1 MEHDPSSRDEEPS
14 TVAGVS
20 RAGGAKPPQ
29 ACVPRDEAR
38 SAPAPCSSSHRNSGT
53 APCVFDR
60 LLGMFSQDIAIDL
73 GTANTLVHMRGRG
86 IVLDEPSVVAITK
99 SLNRRVVAVGLE
111 AKEMLGKTPGNIE
124 AIRPMREGVIAD
136 FAVTE
141 AMLKSFIRKAHDR
154 NHFIRSRLV
163 ISIPAGIT
171 DVETKAVREA
181 AMSAGV
187 REVLL
192 IEQPM
197 AAAVGAGLPVLDA
210 RGSMIIDIG
219 GGTTDIA
226 VISLGGLV
234 TYRTLKVAGDK
245 MDEAIIQY
253 VRRRNNIL
261 IGERTAEQVKKQI
274 GNVHPSVNKGDM
286 ELKGRDLI
294 SGVPRAIKITGA
306 DVREALGDTVQV
318 MVEAARSVLERTP
331 PELSADLA
339 ERGLVLVGGG
349 AGLAGL
355 DKVLREETGIPAIV
369 AEDPLLAVVN
379 GVGNVLE
386 DLERYRGLLF

>member
-1 MEHDPSSRDEEPS
+1 
-14 TVAGVS
+14 VL
-20 RAGGAKPPQ
+20 
-29 ACVPRDEAR
+29 
-38 SAPAPCSSSHRNSGT
+38 
-53 APCVFDR
+53 DR
-60 LLGMFSQDIAIDL
+60 LFGMFSEDIAIDL
-73 GTANTLVHMRGRG
+73 GTANTLVHSRGRG
-86 IVLDEPSVVAITK
+86 IVLNEPSVVAITK
-99 SLNRRVVAVGLE
+99 TSPRKVVSVGRD

-141 AMLKSFIRKAHDR
+141 AMLKYFIRKAHRR
-154 NHFIRSRLV
+154 NHMIRSRVV

-181 AMSAGV
+181 AISAGV

-219 GGTTDIA
+219 GGTSDVA
-226 VISLGGLV
+226 VISLGGMV
-234 TYRTLKVAGDK
+234 TYKTLKVAGDK

-253 VRRRNNIL
+253 VRRRSNIL
-261 IGERTAEQVKKQI
+261 IGERTAEQIKIGI
-274 GNVHPSVNKGDM
+274 GNAHDTCADKTM
-286 ELKGRDLI
+286 EIKGRDLI
-294 SGVPRAIKITGA
+294 SGVPKSIMITSV
-306 DVREALGDTVQV
+306 DVREALGDTTYAI
-318 MVEAARSVLERTP
+318 VEAAKSVLERTP

-339 ERGLVLVGGG
+339 ERGIVLAGGG
-349 AGLAGL
+349 ASLSGL
-355 DKVLREETGIPAIV
+355 DLVLREETGIPVFV
-369 AEDPLLAVVN
+369 AEDPLLAVVT
-379 GVGNVLE
+379 GVGMVLD

>member
-1 MEHDPSSRDEEPS
+1 MFGRLF
-14 TVAGVS
+14 GVFGS
-20 RAGGAKPPQ
+20 
-29 ACVPRDEAR
+29 
-38 SAPAPCSSSHRNSGT
+38 
-53 APCVFDR
+53 
-60 LLGMFSQDIAIDL
+60 DIAIDL
-73 GTANTLVHMRGRG
+73 GTANTLVHVKGEG

-99 SLNRRVVAVGLE
+99 SQNRKVLAVGHE
-111 AKEMLGKTPGNIE
+111 AKEMLGRTPGNIE

-141 AMLKSFIRKAHDR
+141 AMLKYFIRKAQR
-154 NHFIRSRLV
+154 KRGTSWSRLV

-181 AMSAGV
+181 ATAAGV

-210 RGSMIIDIG
+210 RGSMIVDIG
-219 GGTTDIA
+219 GGTTDVA

-253 VRRRNNIL
+253 VRRRSNIL
-261 IGERTAEQVKKQI
+261 IGERSAESLKI
-274 GNVHPSVNKGDM
+274 NMGNVHDSIEVPET
-286 ELKGRDLI
+286 ELKGRDLV
-294 SGVPRAIKITGA
+294 SGVPRSIKVTGK
-306 DVREALGDTVQV
+306 DVREALMDTMQL
-318 MVEAARSVLERTP
+318 MVEAVRTVLEQTP

-339 ERGLVLVGGG
+339 ERGIVLVGGG
-349 AGLAGL
+349 AMLRGIDTL
-355 DKVLREETGIPAIV
+355 LREETGIPAMV
-369 AEDPLLAVVN
+369 AEEPLLAVVN
-379 GVGNVLE
+379 GVGIVLE
-386 DLERYRGLLF
+386 DLDRYRGLLF

>member
-1 MEHDPSSRDEEPS
+1 
-14 TVAGVS
+14 
-20 RAGGAKPPQ
+20 
-29 ACVPRDEAR
+29 
-38 SAPAPCSSSHRNSGT
+38 
-53 APCVFDR
+53 
-60 LLGMFSQDIAIDL
+60 MFSQDIAIDL

>member
-1 MEHDPSSRDEEPS
+1 
-14 TVAGVS
+14 V
-20 RAGGAKPPQ
+20 
-29 ACVPRDEAR
+29 
-38 SAPAPCSSSHRNSGT
+38 
-53 APCVFDR
+53 VFDR
-60 LLGMFSQDIAIDL
+60 VLGMFSQDIAIDL

-99 SLNRRVVAVGLE
+99 GSNKKVVAVGHE

-141 AMLKSFIRKAHDR
+141 AMLKYFIRRVHRR
-154 NHFIRSRLV
+154 NHLIRSRLV

-181 AMSAGV
+181 ALGAGV
-187 REVLL
+187 RQVLL

-234 TYRTLKVAGDK
+234 TYRTLKVAGDR
-245 MDEAIIQY
+245 MDDAIIQY
-253 VRRRNNIL
+253 VRRRSNIL
-261 IGERTAEQVKKQI
+261 IGERTAEGIKMRI
-274 GNVHPSVNKGDM
+274 GKVHPSAVTSEM
-286 ELKGRDLI
+286 EIKGRDLI
-294 SGVPRAIKITGA
+294 SGVPRSIKFTGD
-306 DVREALGDTVQV
+306 DVMEALGDVV
-318 MVEAARSVLERTP
+318 HVIVEAARSVLERTP

-339 ERGLVLVGGG
+339 ERGIVLVGGG
-349 AGLAGL
+349 AQIAGL
-355 DKVLREETGIPAIV
+355 DKVLREETGIPVIV

-379 GVGNVLE
+379 GVGMVLE

>member
-1 MEHDPSSRDEEPS
+1 
-14 TVAGVS
+14 
-20 RAGGAKPPQ
+20 
-29 ACVPRDEAR
+29 
-38 SAPAPCSSSHRNSGT
+38 
-53 APCVFDR
+53 
-60 LLGMFSQDIAIDL
+60 MFSQDIAIDL

-99 SLNRRVVAVGLE
+99 GSNRKVVAVGHE

-141 AMLKSFIRKAHDR
+141 AMLKYFIRRAHKR
-154 NHFIRSRLV
+154 NHLIRSRLV

-181 AMSAGV
+181 ALGAGV

-234 TYRTLKVAGDK
+234 TYRTLKVAGDR
-245 MDEAIIQY
+245 MDDAIIQY
-253 VRRRNNIL
+253 VRRRSNIL
-261 IGERTAEQVKKQI
+261 IGERTAEGIKVKI
-274 GNVHPSVNKGDM
+274 GKVHPSAPSM
-286 ELKGRDLI
+286 EMETKGRDLI
-294 SGVPRAIKITGA
+294 SGVPRSIKFTGDDVMEALA
-306 DVREALGDTVQV
+306 DVVHV
-318 MVEAARSVLERTP
+318 VVEAARSVLERTP

-339 ERGLVLVGGG
+339 ERGIVLVGGG
-349 AGLAGL
+349 AQIAGL
-355 DKVLREETGIPAIV
+355 DKVLREETGIPVIV

-379 GVGNVLE
+379 GVGIVLE
-386 DLERYRGLLF
+386 DLDRYRGLLF

>member
-1 MEHDPSSRDEEPS
+1 
-14 TVAGVS
+14 
-20 RAGGAKPPQ
+20 
-29 ACVPRDEAR
+29 
-38 SAPAPCSSSHRNSGT
+38 
-53 APCVFDR
+53 
-60 LLGMFSQDIAIDL
+60 MFSQDIAIDL

-99 SLNRRVVAVGLE
+99 SANRKVVAVGHE
-111 AKEMLGKTPGNIE
+111 AKQMLGRTPGTIE

-141 AMLKSFIRKAHDR
+141 AMLKFFIRKAQKR
-154 NHFIRSRLV
+154 SGPNWSRLV

-181 AMSAGV
+181 AIGAGV

-210 RGSMIIDIG
+210 RGSMIVDIG

-253 VRRRNNIL
+253 VRRRHNIL
-261 IGERTAEQVKKQI
+261 IGERTAEQIKMKI
-274 GNVHPSVNKGDM
+274 GNVHASVDTPDM

-294 SGVPRAIKITGA
+294 SGVPRSITITGA
-306 DVREALGDTVQV
+306 DVRESLADTVQV
-318 MVEAARSVLERTP
+318 MIEAARTVLERTP

-339 ERGLVLVGGG
+339 ECGLVLVGGG
-349 AGLAGL
+349 ANLKGL
-355 DKVLREETGIPAIV
+355 DVLFRDETGIPAAV

-379 GVGNVLE
+379 GVGMVLE

>member
-1 MEHDPSSRDEEPS
+1 
-14 TVAGVS
+14 
-20 RAGGAKPPQ
+20 
-29 ACVPRDEAR
+29 
-38 SAPAPCSSSHRNSGT
+38 
-53 APCVFDR
+53 
-60 LLGMFSQDIAIDL
+60 MFSQDIAIDL
-73 GTANTLVHMRGRG
+73 GTANTLVHVRGQG
-86 IVLDEPSVVAITK
+86 IVIDEPSVVAITK
-99 SLNRRVVAVGLE
+99 GANRKVVAVGHE

-141 AMLKSFIRKAHDR
+141 AMLKYFIRKAHSR
-154 NHFIRSRLV
+154 NHLIRSRLV

-210 RGSMIIDIG
+210 RGSMIMDIG

-234 TYRTLKVAGDK
+234 KYHTLKVAGDK
-245 MDEAIIQY
+245 MDESIIQY
-253 VRRRNNIL
+253 VRRRSNLL
-261 IGERTAEQVKKQI
+261 IGERTAEVIKVKI
-274 GNVHPSVNKGDM
+274 GSAHPSVPSGSMD
-286 ELKGRDLI
+286 LKGRDLI
-294 SGVPRAIKITGA
+294 SGVPRSIRITSD
-306 DVREALGDTVQV
+306 DVREALGDTVQL
-318 MVEAARSVLERTP
+318 MVEACRSVLERTP

-339 ERGLVLVGGG
+339 ERGIVLVGGG
-349 AGLAGL
+349 GNLAGL
-355 DKVLREETGIPAIV
+355 DLVMREETGIPAIV

-379 GVGNVLE
+379 GVGMVLE
-386 DLERYRGLLF
+386 DLDRYRGLLF

>member
-1 MEHDPSSRDEEPS
+1 MGRPSAADRWLDPSIRRSKPTQRGRGFPCGTPDGESGSRRS
-14 TVAGVS
+14 VFS
-20 RAGGAKPPQ
+20 RLFGA
-29 ACVPRDEAR
+29 
-38 SAPAPCSSSHRNSGT
+38 
-53 APCVFDR
+53 
-60 LLGMFSQDIAIDL
+60 FSQDIAIDL
-73 GTANTLVHMRGRG
+73 GTANTLVHMRGQG

-99 SLNRRVVAVGLE
+99 SSNRKVVAVGHE
-111 AKEMLGKTPGNIE
+111 AKQMLGRTPGNIE

-141 AMLKSFIRKAHDR
+141 AMLKYFIRKAQR
-154 NHFIRSRLV
+154 KRTPTWSRLV

-181 AMSAGV
+181 AIAAGV

-210 RGSMIIDIG
+210 RGSLIVDIG

-245 MDEAIIQY
+245 IDEAIIQF
-253 VRRRNNIL
+253 VRRRSNIL
-261 IGERTAEQVKKQI
+261 IGERTAEQIKMKL
-274 GNVHPSVNKGDM
+274 GNVHPSVEFPDM
-286 ELKGRDLI
+286 ELKGRDLV
-294 SGVPRAIKITGA
+294 SGVPRSIKITAA
-306 DVREALGDTVQV
+306 DVREALSDTVQL
-318 MVEAARSVLERTP
+318 MTEAAHSVLERTP

-339 ERGLVLVGGG
+339 ERGIVLVGGG
-349 AGLAGL
+349 AQLAGL
-355 DKVLREETGIPAIV
+355 DLLLREETGIPAVV

-379 GVGNVLE
+379 GVGMVLE

>member
-1 MEHDPSSRDEEPS
+1 MLD
-14 TVAGVS
+14 
-20 RAGGAKPPQ
+20 K
-29 ACVPRDEAR
+29 
-38 SAPAPCSSSHRNSGT
+38 
-53 APCVFDR
+53 

-73 GTANTLVHMRGRG
+73 GTANTLVHTRGRG
-86 IVLDEPSVVAITK
+86 IVLNEPSVVAITQGAQRK
-99 SLNRRVVAVGLE
+99 VVSVGRD

-141 AMLKSFIRKAHDR
+141 AMLKYFIQKAHQR
-154 NHFIRSRLV
+154 KYGIRSRLV

-181 AMSAGV
+181 ALSAGV

-219 GGTTDIA
+219 GGTSDVA
-226 VISLGGLV
+226 VISLGGMV
-234 TYRTLKVAGDK
+234 TYKTLKVAGDK

-253 VRRRNNIL
+253 VRRRANIL
-261 IGERTAEQVKKQI
+261 IGERTAEAIKISI
-274 GNVHPSVNKGDM
+274 GNAHPSKEPKDM
-286 ELKGRDLI
+286 EIKGRDLI
-294 SGVPRAIKITGA
+294 SGVPKSIKITGV
-306 DVREALGDTVQV
+306 DVREALADTTHAI
-318 MVEAARSVLERTP
+318 VEAAKSVLERTP

-339 ERGLVLVGGG
+339 ERGIVLAGGG
-349 AGLAGL
+349 ASLAGL
-355 DKVLREETGIPAIV
+355 NLVLREETGIPVFV

-379 GVGNVLE
+379 GVGMVLD

>member
-1 MEHDPSSRDEEPS
+1 
-14 TVAGVS
+14 
-20 RAGGAKPPQ
+20 
-29 ACVPRDEAR
+29 
-38 SAPAPCSSSHRNSGT
+38 
-53 APCVFDR
+53 VFDR
-60 LLGMFSQDIAIDL
+60 FLGMFSQDIAIDL

-99 SLNRRVVAVGLE
+99 GSNRKVVAVGHE

-141 AMLKSFIRKAHDR
+141 AMLKYFIRRAHKR
-154 NHFIRSRLV
+154 NHLIRSRLV

-181 AMSAGV
+181 ALGAGV

-234 TYRTLKVAGDK
+234 TYRTLKVAGDR
-245 MDEAIIQY
+245 MDDAIIQY
-253 VRRRNNIL
+253 VRRRSNIL
-261 IGERTAEQVKKQI
+261 IGERTAEGIKVKI
-274 GNVHPSVNKGDM
+274 GKVHPSAASM
-286 ELKGRDLI
+286 EMETKGRDLI
-294 SGVPRAIKITGA
+294 SGVPRSIKFTGDDVMEALA
-306 DVREALGDTVQV
+306 DVVHV
-318 MVEAARSVLERTP
+318 IVEAARSVLERTP

-339 ERGLVLVGGG
+339 ERGIVLVGGG
-349 AGLAGL
+349 AQIAGL
-355 DKVLREETGIPAIV
+355 DKVLREETGIPVIV

-379 GVGNVLE
+379 GVGIVLE

>member
-1 MEHDPSSRDEEPS
+1 M
-14 TVAGVS
+14 
-20 RAGGAKPPQ
+20 
-29 ACVPRDEAR
+29 
-38 SAPAPCSSSHRNSGT
+38 
-53 APCVFDR
+53 FDR
-60 LLGMFSQDIAIDL
+60 LLGIFSQDIAIDL
-73 GTANTLVHMRGRG
+73 GTANTLVHVRGRG
-86 IVLDEPSVVAITK
+86 VVLDEPSVVAITK
-99 SLNRRVVAVGLE
+99 GGNRKVVAVGQQ

-141 AMLKSFIRKAHDR
+141 AMLKYFIRRAHKR
-154 NHFIRSRLV
+154 NHLIRSRLV

-181 AMSAGV
+181 AMAAGV

-197 AAAVGAGLPVLDA
+197 AAAVGGGLPVLDA

-245 MDEAIIQY
+245 MDEAIVQY

-261 IGERTAEQVKKQI
+261 IGERTAEGIKMKI
-274 GNVHPSVNKGDM
+274 GNVHSDVGAKEM
-286 ELKGRDLI
+286 ETKGRDLI
-294 SGVPRAIKITGA
+294 SGVPRAIKITGE
-306 DVREALGDTVQV
+306 DVREALGDTVHLI
-318 MVEAARSVLERTP
+318 VEACRSVLERTP

-339 ERGLVLVGGG
+339 ERGIVLVGGG
-349 AGLAGL
+349 ANIAGL
-355 DKVLREETGIPAIV
+355 DLVLREETGIPVLV

-379 GVGNVLE
+379 GVGVVLE

>member
-1 MEHDPSSRDEEPS
+1 MIGRFF
-14 TVAGVS
+14 GV
-20 RAGGAKPPQ
+20 
-29 ACVPRDEAR
+29 
-38 SAPAPCSSSHRNSGT
+38 
-53 APCVFDR
+53 
-60 LLGMFSQDIAIDL
+60 LSQDIAIDL
-73 GTANTLVHMRGRG
+73 GTANTLVHMRGQG

-99 SLNRRVVAVGLE
+99 SANRKVVAVGHE
-111 AKEMLGKTPGNIE
+111 AKQMLGRTPGNIE

-141 AMLKSFIRKAHDR
+141 AMLKYFIRKAQKR
-154 NHFIRSRLV
+154 RAVTWSRLV

-181 AMSAGV
+181 AIAAGV

-210 RGSMIIDIG
+210 RGSLIIDIG

-245 MDEAIIQY
+245 LDESIIQY
-253 VRRRNNIL
+253 VRRRSNIL
-261 IGERTAEQVKKQI
+261 IGERTAEQIKMKL
-274 GNVHPSVNKGDM
+274 GNVHPSVEFPDM
-286 ELKGRDLI
+286 ELKGRDLV
-294 SGVPRAIKITGA
+294 SGVPRSIKITA
-306 DVREALGDTVQV
+306 SDVREALIETVQQ
-318 MVEAARSVLERTP
+318 MVEATRSVLERTP

-339 ERGLVLVGGG
+339 ERGIVLVGGG
-349 AGLAGL
+349 AQLAGL
-355 DKVLREETGIPAIV
+355 DLLLREETGIPAVV

-379 GVGNVLE
+379 GVGMVLE

>member
-1 MEHDPSSRDEEPS
+1 
-14 TVAGVS
+14 
-20 RAGGAKPPQ
+20 
-29 ACVPRDEAR
+29 
-38 SAPAPCSSSHRNSGT
+38 
-53 APCVFDR
+53 VFDR
-60 LLGMFSQDIAIDL
+60 FLGMFSQDIAIDL

-99 SLNRRVVAVGLE
+99 GSNRKVVAVGHE

-141 AMLKSFIRKAHDR
+141 AMLKYFIRRAHKR
-154 NHFIRSRLV
+154 NHLIRSRLV

-181 AMSAGV
+181 ALGAGV

-234 TYRTLKVAGDK
+234 TYRTLKVAGDR
-245 MDEAIIQY
+245 MDDAIIQY
-253 VRRRNNIL
+253 VRRRSNIL
-261 IGERTAEQVKKQI
+261 IGERTAEAIKVKI
-274 GNVHPSVNKGDM
+274 GKVHPSAPSM
-286 ELKGRDLI
+286 EMETKGRDLI
-294 SGVPRAIKITGA
+294 SGVPRSIKFTGDDVMEALA
-306 DVREALGDTVQV
+306 DVVHV
-318 MVEAARSVLERTP
+318 VVEAARSVLERTP

-339 ERGLVLVGGG
+339 ERGIVLVGGG
-349 AGLAGL
+349 AQIAGL
-355 DKVLREETGIPAIV
+355 DKVLREETGIPVIV

-379 GVGNVLE
+379 GVGIVLE
-386 DLERYRGLLF
+386 DLDRYRGLLF

>member
-1 MEHDPSSRDEEPS
+1 VLD
-14 TVAGVS
+14 
-20 RAGGAKPPQ
+20 Q
-29 ACVPRDEAR
+29 L
-38 SAPAPCSSSHRNSGT
+38 
-53 APCVFDR
+53 F
-60 LLGMFSQDIAIDL
+60 GMFSQDIAIDL
-73 GTANTLVHMRGRG
+73 GTANTLVHTRGRG
-86 IVLDEPSVVAITK
+86 IVLNEPSVVAITK
-99 SLNRRVVAVGLE
+99 ANQRKVVSVGRE

-141 AMLKSFIRKAHDR
+141 AMLKYFIQKAHKR
-154 NHFIRSRLV
+154 KYGIRSRLV

-181 AMSAGV
+181 ALAAGV

-219 GGTTDIA
+219 GGTSDVA
-226 VISLGGLV
+226 VISLGGMV
-234 TYRTLKVAGDK
+234 TYKTLKVAGDK

-253 VRRRNNIL
+253 VRRRANIL
-261 IGERTAEQVKKQI
+261 IGERTAEAIKINI
-274 GNVHPSVNKGDM
+274 GNTHSGVDASDM
-286 ELKGRDLI
+286 EVKGRDLI
-294 SGVPRAIKITGA
+294 SGVPKSITITGL
-306 DVREALGDTVQV
+306 DVREALADTSHAI
-318 MVEAARSVLERTP
+318 VEAAKAVLERTP

-339 ERGLVLVGGG
+339 ERGIVLAGGG
-349 AGLAGL
+349 AGLPGL
-355 DKVLREETGIPAIV
+355 DIVLREETGIPVFV
-369 AEDPLLAVVN
+369 AENPLLSVVI
-379 GVGNVLE
+379 GVGMVLD

>member
-1 MEHDPSSRDEEPS
+1 
-14 TVAGVS
+14 
-20 RAGGAKPPQ
+20 
-29 ACVPRDEAR
+29 
-38 SAPAPCSSSHRNSGT
+38 
-53 APCVFDR
+53 
-60 LLGMFSQDIAIDL
+60 MFSQDIAIDL
-73 GTANTLVHMRGRG
+73 GTANTLVHMRGKG
-86 IVLDEPSVVAITK
+86 VVLDEPSVVAITK
-99 SLNRRVVAVGLE
+99 GNNRKVVAVGHE

-141 AMLKSFIRKAHDR
+141 AMLKYFIRKANRR
-154 NHFIRSRLV
+154 NHLIRSRLV

-245 MDEAIIQY
+245 LDEAIIQY
-253 VRRRNNIL
+253 VRRRHNIL
-261 IGERTAEQVKKQI
+261 IGERTAESVKVKI
-274 GNVHPSVNKGDM
+274 GNVHVRCNTGHM

-294 SGVPRAIKITGA
+294 SGVPKSIRITAA
-306 DVREALGDTVQV
+306 DVREALGDTIQL
-318 MVEAARSVLERTP
+318 MVEALRSVLERTP

-339 ERGLVLVGGG
+339 ERGVVLVGGG
-349 AGLAGL
+349 AHLAGL
-355 DKVLREETGIPAIV
+355 DLVLREEAGIPVIV

-379 GVGNVLE
+379 GVGMVLE

>member
-1 MEHDPSSRDEEPS
+1 
-14 TVAGVS
+14 
-20 RAGGAKPPQ
+20 
-29 ACVPRDEAR
+29 
-38 SAPAPCSSSHRNSGT
+38 
-53 APCVFDR
+53 
-60 LLGMFSQDIAIDL
+60 MFSQDIAIDL

-99 SLNRRVVAVGLE
+99 SLNRKVVAVGLE

-141 AMLKSFIRKAHDR
+141 AMLKAFIRKAHDR
-154 NHFIRSRLV
+154 THFIRSRLV

-181 AMSAGV
+181 AMAAGV

-234 TYRTLKVAGDK
+234 EYETLKVAGDK
-245 MDEAIIQY
+245 MDDAIIQY

-261 IGERTAEQVKKQI
+261 IGERTAEQVKVRI
-274 GNVHPSVNKGDM
+274 GNVHPSIDKGEM

-294 SGVPRAIKITGA
+294 SGVPRSIKITGA
-306 DVREALGDTVQV
+306 DVRDALADTVQV
-318 MVEAARSVLERTP
+318 MVEAARRVLEHTP

-355 DKVLREETGIPAIV
+355 DRVLREETGIPAIV

-379 GVGNVLE
+379 GVGSVLE

>member
-1 MEHDPSSRDEEPS
+1 MFN
-14 TVAGVS
+14 G
-20 RAGGAKPPQ
+20 
-29 ACVPRDEAR
+29 
-38 SAPAPCSSSHRNSGT
+38 
-53 APCVFDR
+53 
-60 LLGMFSQDIAIDL
+60 LLGLFSQDIAIDL
-73 GTANTLVHMRGRG
+73 GTANTLVNVRGRG
-86 IVLDEPSVVAITK
+86 IVLDEPSVVAITQGASK
-99 SLNRRVVAVGLE
+99 KVVAVGHE
-111 AKEMLGKTPGNIE
+111 AKEMLGKTPGTIE

-141 AMLKSFIRKAHDR
+141 VMLKYFIRKAHKR
-154 NHFIRSRLV
+154 NHLIRSRLV

-181 AMSAGV
+181 AISAGV

-210 RGSMIIDIG
+210 RGSMVVDIG

-234 TYRTLKVAGDK
+234 TYRTLKVAGDRI
-245 MDEAIIQY
+245 DEAIIQY
-253 VRRRNNIL
+253 VRRRSNIL
-261 IGERTAEQVKKQI
+261 IGERTAEQVKMKI
-274 GNVHPSVNKGDM
+274 GNVHPSCKMDSM

-294 SGVPRAIKITGA
+294 SGVPRSIKITGE
-306 DVREALGDTVQV
+306 DVREALDDVVQLI
-318 MVEAARSVLERTP
+318 VEACRSVLERTP

-349 AGLAGL
+349 ANLAGL
-355 DKVLREETGIPAIV
+355 DLVLREETGIPAIIS
-369 AEDPLLAVVN
+369 ENPLLSVVQ
-379 GVGNVLE
+379 GVGVVLE
-386 DLERYRGLLF
+386 DLDKYRGLLF

>member
-1 MEHDPSSRDEEPS
+1 
-14 TVAGVS
+14 
-20 RAGGAKPPQ
+20 
-29 ACVPRDEAR
+29 
-38 SAPAPCSSSHRNSGT
+38 
-53 APCVFDR
+53 
-60 LLGMFSQDIAIDL
+60 MFSQDIAIDL

-99 SLNRRVVAVGLE
+99 SVNRKVVAVGLE

-141 AMLKSFIRKAHDR
+141 AMLKSFIRKAHER
-154 NHFIRSRLV
+154 THFIRSRLV

-253 VRRRNNIL
+253 VRRRSNIL

-274 GNVHPSVNKGDM
+274 GSVHASADAGEM

-294 SGVPRAIKITGA
+294 SGVPRAIRITRE
-306 DVREALGDTVQV
+306 DVREALADTVQV

-349 AGLAGL
+349 ASLAGL

-379 GVGNVLE
+379 GVGHVLE
-386 DLERYRGLLF
+386 DLDRYRGLLF

>member
-1 MEHDPSSRDEEPS
+1 M
-14 TVAGVS
+14 
-20 RAGGAKPPQ
+20 
-29 ACVPRDEAR
+29 
-38 SAPAPCSSSHRNSGT
+38 
-53 APCVFDR
+53 FDR

-99 SLNRRVVAVGLE
+99 SLNRKVVAVGLE

-141 AMLKSFIRKAHDR
+141 AMLKAFIRKAHER

-234 TYRTLKVAGDK
+234 TYRTLKVAGDS

-253 VRRRNNIL
+253 VRRRSNIL
-261 IGERTAEQVKKQI
+261 IGERTAEQVKMRI
-274 GNVHPSVNKGDM
+274 GNVHPSVDLGDM

-294 SGVPRAIKITGA
+294 SGVPRSIKITCA

-379 GVGNVLE
+379 GVGMVLE

>member
-1 MEHDPSSRDEEPS
+1 M
-14 TVAGVS
+14 
-20 RAGGAKPPQ
+20 
-29 ACVPRDEAR
+29 
-38 SAPAPCSSSHRNSGT
+38 
-53 APCVFDR
+53 FDR

-99 SLNRRVVAVGLE
+99 SLNRKVVAVGLE

-141 AMLKSFIRKAHDR
+141 AMLKAFIRKAHER

-181 AMSAGV
+181 AMAAGV

-261 IGERTAEQVKKQI
+261 IGERTAEQVKMRI
-274 GNVHPSVNKGDM
+274 GNVHSSIDAGEM

-294 SGVPRAIKITGA
+294 SGVPRSIRITGA
-306 DVREALGDTVQV
+306 DVREALADTVQL
-318 MVEAARSVLERTP
+318 MVEATRSVLERTP

-349 AGLAGL
+349 AGLVGL

-379 GVGNVLE
+379 GVGMVLE

>member
-1 MEHDPSSRDEEPS
+1 M
-14 TVAGVS
+14 
-20 RAGGAKPPQ
+20 
-29 ACVPRDEAR
+29 
-38 SAPAPCSSSHRNSGT
+38 
-53 APCVFDR
+53 FDG
-60 LLGMFSQDIAIDL
+60 LFGMFSQDIAIDL
-73 GTANTLVHMRGRG
+73 GTANTLVHVRHRGL
-86 IVLDEPSVVAITK
+86 VLDEPSVVAISK
-99 SLNRRVVAVGLE
+99 SSNRKVVAVGHE
-111 AKEMLGKTPGNIE
+111 AKEMLGKTPGTIE

-141 AMLKSFIRKAHDR
+141 AMLKYFIRKAHKR
-154 NHFIRSRLV
+154 NHLIRSRLV

-181 AMSAGV
+181 AMGAGV

-253 VRRRNNIL
+253 VRRRSNIL
-261 IGERTAEQVKKQI
+261 IGERTAEQVKMKI
-274 GNVHPSVNKGDM
+274 GTAHASVQTGSM

-294 SGVPRAIKITGA
+294 SGVPRSITITGD
-306 DVREALGDTVQV
+306 DVREALADTVQV
-318 MVEAARSVLERTP
+318 MVEACRSVLERTP

-349 AGLAGL
+349 AHLAGL
-355 DKVLREETGIPAIV
+355 DLVLREETGIPAIV

-379 GVGNVLE
+379 GVGVVLE
-386 DLERYRGLLF
+386 DLDKYRGLLF

>member
-1 MEHDPSSRDEEPS
+1 VFGRLF
-14 TVAGVS
+14 GVFGS
-20 RAGGAKPPQ
+20 
-29 ACVPRDEAR
+29 
-38 SAPAPCSSSHRNSGT
+38 
-53 APCVFDR
+53 
-60 LLGMFSQDIAIDL
+60 DIAIDL
-73 GTANTLVHMRGRG
+73 GTANTLVHVKGEG

-99 SLNRRVVAVGLE
+99 SQNRKVLAVGHE
-111 AKEMLGKTPGNIE
+111 AKEMLGRTPGNIE

-141 AMLKSFIRKAHDR
+141 AMLKYFIRKAQR
-154 NHFIRSRLV
+154 KRGTSWSRLV

-181 AMSAGV
+181 AAAAGV

-210 RGSMIIDIG
+210 RGSMIVDIG
-219 GGTTDIA
+219 GGTTDVA

-253 VRRRNNIL
+253 VRRRSNIL
-261 IGERTAEQVKKQI
+261 IGERSAESLKI
-274 GNVHPSVNKGDM
+274 NMGNVHASVEVPET
-286 ELKGRDLI
+286 ELKGRDLV
-294 SGVPRAIKITGA
+294 SGVPRSIKVTGQ
-306 DVREALGDTVQV
+306 DVREALMDTMQL
-318 MVEAARSVLERTP
+318 MVEAVRTVLEQTP

-339 ERGLVLVGGG
+339 ERGIVLVGGG
-349 AGLAGL
+349 AM
-355 DKVLREETGIPAIV
+355 LRGIDTLLQEETGIPAMV
-369 AEDPLLAVVN
+369 ADEPLLAVVN
-379 GVGNVLE
+379 GVGMVLE
-386 DLERYRGLLF
+386 DLDRYRGLLF